1 MSSKF
6 EVWLCDDYGRRKY
19 LFEKFSSLSYTR
31 TTAGLGT
38 CNLLLPYDKFLKD
51 VGSIPKRDMRIDVWR
66 SPYSGIAARRE
77 GSFLIRKPMIYQ
89 RTTDQVRMIDIFG
102 RSPLDLLRRQNSKTN
117 ATITD
122 TIDNIMKTIVRSRFV
137 TNLTAYSTSPNTFNG
152 STYTS
157 TGEFVVD
164 EDADDGPTIT
174 APASY
179 YLRSVLDICQDLKS
193 ASLLK
198 NESDDAN
205 KKIYFDVIEDD
216 SAGLHGG
223 FGYRFRTYPDMRGK
237 DRTNGIIYST
247 ENGNLQS
254 PVYYEDGIDEY
265 TSSFFYNAS
274 AAWGSVN
281 VQNNNQY
288 QSRWNYI
295 ESAQTTSETEA
306 TGAITNAQSDLRDKS
321 AKKVLNADFLNSPGS
336 PTQPRAL
343 YGVDWDLGDILPV
356 KFAGQVLSAGVA
368 IVYVGLNENGKES
381 ITGKTSVGV

>member
-51 VGSIPKRDMRIDVWR
+51 VGSIPKRDIRIDVWR

-89 RTTDQVRMIDIFG
+89 RTTDQMRMIDIFG

-198 NESDDAN
+198 NEQDDAN

-223 FGYRFRTYPDMRGK
+223 FGYRFVG
-237 DRTNGIIYST
+237 
-247 ENGNLQS
+247 EQ
-254 PVYYEDGIDEY
+254 
-265 TSSFFYNAS
+265 
-274 AAWGSVN
+274 
-281 VQNNNQY
+281 Q
-288 QSRWNYI
+288 
-295 ESAQTTSETEA
+295 
-306 TGAITNAQSDLRDKS
+306 
-321 AKKVLNADFLNSPGS
+321 
-336 PTQPRAL
+336 QPA
-343 YGVDWDLGDILPV
+343 
-356 KFAGQVLSAGVA
+356 
-368 IVYVGLNENGKES
+368 
-381 ITGKTSVGV
+381 